1 MAKKKRECYILDGY
15 NIIHAWPELRKRS
28 GNLAEARLALVH
40 EMAEYGAFES
50 FDMMIVF
57 DAMFTEDEGHEE
69 MVNAH
74 THVIYT
80 RAGETADSR
89 IERLAYD
96 LVRAGREVHVVTSDG
111 AEQSVILG
119 AGAYRIPA
127 PAFRKTVRRTQE
139 QLRRE
144 FVGKTAATPTVARLD
159 VSDRLDAATAAR
171 LDALRKEKD

>member
-119 AGAYRIPA
+119 AGAYRITSP
-127 PAFRKTVRRTQE
+127 E
-139 QLRRE
+139 LRRSVKKAKKLMKAE
-144 FVGKTAATPTVARLD
+144 YMNPHIQPLARSELHERIDSDTLARLEE
-159 VSDRLDAATAAR
+159 
-171 LDALRKEKD
+171 LRRGK

>member
-96 LVRAGREVHVVTSDG
+96 LVRAGREVHVVTSRIGFPRLHFGRPSAGRRSSCG
-111 AEQSVILG
+111 ANSSERRLRRRRSRALT
-119 AGAYRIPA
+119 YRSDSTPRRQQGSMRSA
-127 PAFRKTVRRTQE
+127 RRRTKVV
-139 QLRRE
+139 L
-144 FVGKTAATPTVARLD
+144 
-159 VSDRLDAATAAR
+159 S
-171 LDALRKEKD
+171 

>member
-28 GNLAEARLALVH
+28 GKLAEARLALVH

-119 AGAYRIPA
+119 AGAYRITSPELRHSVKKA
-127 PAFRKTVRRTQE
+127 KKLMKTEYIGAHTQPLGRIE
-139 QLRRE
+139 VHERLDRDTLARLEELRR
-144 FVGKTAATPTVARLD
+144 
-159 VSDRLDAATAAR
+159 
-171 LDALRKEKD
+171 RK